1 MTNDKIKA
9 IREELKNAGFNSR
22 KVSVRKEYAG
32 CSSLIEV
39 KVKTLVAL
47 DEIEEIVK
55 KYETISRDEYTSE
68 VLSGGNTFIKVSYD
82 PEFVKSIEGWDEV
95 IKEAEEKA
103 KENAI
108 KNGGSYPFGY
118 VDLNDKIRVSYV
130 DGIIKWTVDGKW
142 VSDYD
147 MPVYMEILK

>member
-9 IREELKNAGFNSR
+9 IREELKKAGFNSR
-22 KVSVRKEYAG
+22 KVSVRKEYSG

-39 KVKTLVAL
+39 KVKTLVSL
-47 DEIEEIVK
+47 DEIEKIVK
-55 KYETISRDEYTSE
+55 KYETISRDEYTGE

-82 PEFVKSIEGWDEV
+82 PEFVKTIEGWDEI

-108 KNGGSYPFGY
+108 KNGGSFGY
-118 VDLNDKIRVSYV
+118 VGDDKIRVSYV
-130 DGIIKWTVDGKW
+130 DGIIKWTVNGER

-147 MPVYMEILK
+147 IPVYMELLK